1 MKKVVGYAVS
11 VVGLVVMAL
20 GFNIINLDIELL
32 KGVSSNVIAGAGIAI
47 IIVGVVLS
55 MKGTGWRRRVE
66 QASEEVPIYR
76 GVGKNRKIV
85 GYRKG

>member
-1 MKKVVGYAVS
+1 MNKVVGYVVS
-11 VVGLVVMAL
+11 IVGLVIMAL

-32 KGVSSNVIAGAGIAI
+32 KGVSSNVISGAGIAI

-55 MKGTGWRRRVE
+55 MKGTGGRRRVE
-66 QASEEVPIYR
+66 QAAEEVPIYR